1 LLREKPRYYRQ
12 GVIMNKQY
20 LTRSELTKRWSW
32 ELIERFFPTC
42 SRTVNDTHGEYGFP
56 LELYDVH
63 QVRLTES
70 THTFKRE
77 QEKYR
82 RRVKAIRENIK
93 MRRKAKH

>member
-1 LLREKPRYYRQ
+1 
-12 GVIMNKQY
+12 MNKQY

-42 SRTVNDTHGEYGFP
+42 SRTVPDPHGEIGAMQ
-56 LELYDVH
+56 ELYDVH

-77 QEKYR
+77 QEKYK
-82 RRVKAIRENIK
+82 RRVKAIREYKK
-93 MRRKAKH
+93 MMNKDKT

>member
-1 LLREKPRYYRQ
+1 
-12 GVIMNKQY
+12 MTNQY

-42 SRTVNDTHGEYGFP
+42 SKTVPDPHDENGTM

-70 THTFKRE
+70 THIFMRE
-77 QEKYR
+77 KDKIIR
-82 RRVKAIRENIK
+82 RMKAIREYKKLMSKVKN
-93 MRRKAKH
+93 

>member
-1 LLREKPRYYRQ
+1 
-12 GVIMNKQY
+12 MTNQY

-42 SRTVNDTHGEYGFP
+42 SKTVPDPHDENGTM

-70 THTFKRE
+70 THIFMRE
-77 QEKYR
+77 KDKIIR
-82 RRVKAIRENIK
+82 RMKAIREYK
-93 MRRKAKH
+93 KLMSKVKT